1 MSKDSVK
8 TQIDTDITNKTTS
21 KSISPLNVGN
31 NMKAV
36 VDLIP
41 DIIGKE
47 DISNKSINII
57 TDGTS
62 DTKYPSV
69 KAVKTYVDLNSRT
82 QDLQSVV
89 EVGGY
94 VNLQNIDGASQAFID
109 INAGDVSNPAIVEV
123 GGRGILNSGIKF
135 LGGDFEQYYINNLGL
150 KTSVKFE
157 DPVAEDSTLIFP
169 AKPIIGTYTLATL
182 DDIPALVD
190 SRPYKVY
197 TVLLTQ
203 SLTNAPVATILENTL
218 GGTVVFSYS
227 GVGSYVA
234 TLTGV
239 FILNK
244 TWCSITSTASADVTV
259 TAGRSSDNTV
269 NINSFL
275 SGTLTNSI
283 MSPTCLEIRVYN

>member
-1 MSKDSVK
+1 MSKILIK
-8 TQIDTDITNKTTS
+8 AQIDTDITNKTTS
-21 KSISPLNVGN
+21 KSISPLNVGE
-31 NMKAV
+31 NMKAI

-41 DIIGKE
+41 EI
-47 DISNKSINII
+47 
-57 TDGTS
+57 
-62 DTKYPSV
+62 
-69 KAVKTYVDLNSRT
+69 
-82 QDLQSVV
+82 
-89 EVGGY
+89 
-94 VNLQNIDGASQAFID
+94 
-109 INAGDVSNPAIVEV
+109 
-123 GGRGILNSGIKF
+123 
-135 LGGDFEQYYINNLGL
+135 
-150 KTSVKFE
+150 
-157 DPVAEDSTLIFP
+157 
-169 AKPIIGTYTLATL
+169 
-182 DDIPALVD
+182 
-190 SRPYKVY
+190 PYKVY
-197 TVLLTQ
+197 TALLSQT
-203 SLTNAPVATILENTL
+203 STNAPVATILENTL